1 MSHFAMS
8 SLHKKSA
15 VLLALLMLMAE
26 AKRFELLLEL
36 PPLSVF
42 KTDPFNRLGT
52 PPHCWW
58 SMVGLNHRPND
69 YKSFALTTALM
80 DHYPLLLERA

>member
-8 SLHKKSA
+8 SLDKKSA
-15 VLLALLMLMAE
+15 FLRALLMFLAE

-52 PPHCWW
+52 PPHYWW

-80 DHYPLLLERA
+80 DLILYY